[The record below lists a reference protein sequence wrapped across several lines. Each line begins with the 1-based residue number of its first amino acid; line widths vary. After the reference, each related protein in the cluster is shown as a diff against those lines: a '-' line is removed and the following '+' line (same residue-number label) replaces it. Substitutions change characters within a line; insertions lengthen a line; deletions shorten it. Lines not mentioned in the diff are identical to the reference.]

1 MSLLHALFPCAPSL
15 DKDIEARVARWR
27 ALPEPSPHTRIED
40 ARFVVIDVETTG
52 LDVHRSDLLS
62 VGLVPVYLDGIEL
75 GGLTEILVRRENNGF
90 NRETLVVHGI
100 TPTESAAG
108 VDTEEALT
116 RVLEHVEK
124 SWLVAFH
131 ADFDRAML
139 GRATRR
145 HLGVKLT
152 NPFLDMAWLL
162 PAFHPEAS
170 RGLQSLDDWLGHF
183 GIPAPARHRASGDAL
198 VTGEL
203 LLMVLAEARRR
214 DIPDVR
220 ALIRLARAQSQLHGF
235 MRH

>member
-1 MSLLHALFPCAPSL
+1 MSFLHVLFQSSPSL

-27 ALPEPSPHTRIED
+27 ALPEPSPHTHIED

-62 VGLVPVYLDGIEL
+62 VGLVPAYMDGIEL

-90 NRETLVVHGI
+90 DRETLVVHGI

-139 GRATRR
+139 SRATRR
-145 HLGVKLT
+145 HLGVKLNNT
-152 NPFLDMAWLL
+152 FLDMAWLL
-162 PAFHPEAS
+162 PALHPES
-170 RGLQSLDDWLGHF
+170 TRGLHSLDDWLAHF

-203 LLMVLAEARRR
+203 LLIALAEARRKA
-214 DIPDVR
+214 IPNIR
-220 ALIRLARAQSQLHGF
+220 ALVKMARAQSHLHGF
-235 MRH
+235 LKH

>member
-1 MSLLHALFPCAPSL
+1 MSFLHALFPCAPTL

-27 ALPEPSPHTRIED
+27 ALPEPSPSTRIED

-108 VDTEEALT
+108 VHTEEALT
-116 RVLEHVEK
+116 QVLEHVGK

-139 GRATRR
+139 SRATRR

-162 PAFHPEAS
+162 PAFYTESTA
-170 RGLQSLDDWLGHF
+170 GLRPLDEWLGHF
-183 GIPAPARHRASGDAL
+183 GIAAPARHRASGDAL

-203 LLMVLAEARRR
+203 LLMALAEARRR
-214 DIPDVR
+214 DIADVR
-220 ALIRLARAQSQLHGF
+220 ALIKLARMQSQLHGF